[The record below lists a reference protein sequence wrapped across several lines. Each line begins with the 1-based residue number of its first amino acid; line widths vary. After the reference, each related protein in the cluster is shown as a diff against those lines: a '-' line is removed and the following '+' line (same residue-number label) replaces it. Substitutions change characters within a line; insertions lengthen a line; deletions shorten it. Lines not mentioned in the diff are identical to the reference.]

1 MIFTFTLY
9 LLQLIFIFFFF
20 NDTATT
26 EIYTLSLHDALPISS
41 RIPVHE
47 NRHHLLSDVRRLRC
61 GRDRAGAR
69 ARPAWT
75 RGALHLLRKPVSA
88 ARLRRTGDVPR
99 GHPDRVSPVRAVVPV
114 RAGVGGQAA
123 RSGDA

>member
-1 MIFTFTLY
+1 
-9 LLQLIFIFFFF
+9 FFFQAE
-20 NDTATT
+20 DGIRDPLVTGVQTC
-26 EIYTLSLHDALPISS
+26 ALPISRS
-41 RIPVHE
+41 LLPDE
-47 NRHHLLSDVRRLRC
+47 DRHHLLSDLRRLRC

-75 RGALHLLRKPVSA
+75 RGALHLLREPVSA
-88 ARLRRTGDVPR
+88 AWLRRTGDVPR

-114 RAGVGGQAA
+114 RAGLGGEAA